1 MANPRDLMVV
11 RARVGGHDVVEDL
24 STLSALSGDLPAVEA
39 ALAQQVDRFA
49 WWSTLEALAVEQEQD
64 AKDALDALE
73 VDLMELG
80 PDRDPKATVTEMKAR
95 VRRRDDWRRLHEG
108 WRAAQRQAAMVR
120 VGRKVCEE
128 RKDCLKELAKLLL
141 GEMATG
147 LERGGVRVNP
157 VVADALRR
165 QRERKGG

>member
-11 RARVGGHDVVEDL
+11 RARVGGHDVIEDL
-24 STLSALSGDLPAVEA
+24 SALSALSGDSPAVEA

-49 WWSTLEALAVEQEQD
+49 WWSMLEALAVEQEQD

-73 VDLMELG
+73 ADLMETT
-80 PDRDPKATVTEMKAR
+80 DPKATVTSLKAAC
-95 VRRRDDWRRLHEG
+95 RRDPRWRQLHET

-147 LERGGVRVNP
+147 LERGGVRANP

>member
-49 WWSTLEALAVEQEQD
+49 WWSTLEAL
-64 AKDALDALE
+64 E

-80 PDRDPKATVTEMKAR
+80 PDRVPKATVTEMKAR
-95 VRRRDDWRRLHEG
+95 VRRRDDWRRLHGE

-147 LERGGVRVNP
+147 LERGGVRANP